1 MKLSELLNVYFI
13 EMEFLNDFEV
23 YVLVELNKV
32 MFNDISYID

>member
-1 MKLSELLNVYFI
+1 MKLSELLSVYFI

-23 YVLVELNKV
+23 YVLVELDKV